1 VRRRVTHT
9 VSFKTTPYGLNLAPG
24 NYIRVATEASPYHA
38 ANNGV
43 IAADGTVTSSGTI
56 TDGSYPIFYYDR
68 ISSDTKEGEMTVA
81 DGRVIEPALHDTLFT
96 VKYAAASQGVYQV
109 EQLTLDEDGLV
120 EIVAAEHP
128 VDEGLVSLIARDITN
143 GANFSKDY

>member
-1 VRRRVTHT
+1 
-9 VSFKTTPYGLNLAPG
+9 
-24 NYIRVATEASPYHA
+24 
-38 ANNGV
+38 
-43 IAADGTVTSSGTI
+43 
-56 TDGSYPIFYYDR
+56 
-68 ISSDTKEGEMTVA
+68 MTVA
-81 DGRVIEPALHDTLFT
+81 EGKVIEPALYDTLFT

-128 VDEGLVSLIARDITN
+128 VDAGLVSLIARDITD